1 LLKAKQQRDGTK
13 IRYGLLPT
21 SRNLALLLQV
31 CLALTAGCQQD
42 MARQPKYKPLQ
53 ESDQFA
59 HHRASRP
66 LEPGTVA
73 RGYLR
78 ADTSLYSGTEETNVT
93 PSWITAV
100 LGSGL
105 PWTAA
110 ALTAPNPQLVEV
122 FPFPVTEEVMARG
135 QERFNIYCAVCHDR
149 VGTGNGRI
157 VQRGYIR
164 PPSYHIER
172 LRKAPV
178 GHFFEVITHGHGAM
192 PDYATQIPPRDRWA
206 IIAYVRALQESQN
219 ARIEDVPADERK
231 RLEEAKP

>member
-1 LLKAKQQRDGTK
+1 M
-13 IRYGLLPT
+13 
-21 SRNLALLLQV
+21 
-31 CLALTAGCQQD
+31 CLVLTAGCQQD

-59 HHRASRP
+59 DQRASRP

-73 RGYLR
+73 RGFLR
-78 ADTSLYSGTEETNVT
+78 ADAYLYSGTERTNVS
-93 PSWITAV
+93 PSWISALV
-100 LGSGL
+100 GANN
-105 PWTAA
+105 PWNAA
-110 ALTAPNPQLVEV
+110 ALTAPNPKLVDE
-122 FPFPVTEEVMARG
+122 FPFRITGEVLERG

-157 VQRGYIR
+157 VQRGYVK

-178 GHFFEVITHGHGAM
+178 GHFFEVITHGHGGM
-192 PDYATQIPPRDRWA
+192 PDYGTQIPPRDRWA

-219 ARIEDVPADERK
+219 SRIEDVPADERK
-231 RLEEAKP
+231 RLEEARP